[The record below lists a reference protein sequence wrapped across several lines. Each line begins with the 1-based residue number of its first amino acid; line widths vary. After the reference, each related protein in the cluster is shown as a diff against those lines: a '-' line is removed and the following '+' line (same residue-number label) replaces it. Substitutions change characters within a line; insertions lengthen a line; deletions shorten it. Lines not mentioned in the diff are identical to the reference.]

1 MKVDL
6 RHDFLAK
13 KERPAMIKDGYT
25 VDERNGGTFN
35 FGLTV
40 LYDTNGWFRRQ
51 SESLAKSLLETHHWV
66 CRVLQV
72 G

>member
-13 KERPAMIKDGYT
+13 KERPAMIKDGYA
-25 VDERNGGTFN
+25 VDERDGGTFN

-40 LYDTNGWFRRQ
+40 LYDTNKKLVRWG
-51 SESLAKSLLETHHWV
+51 
-66 CRVLQV
+66 
-72 G
+72 